1 MANAITWSVIRK
13 NTAASADIAN
23 TSPVVISVS
32 RRVGH
37 VTLATSDRTSRTNC
51 AGSSLATSANLDFP
65 HTTNGRHTAGMLPP
79 RCNLGRPA
87 APTETAPDGLAGAEG
102 LEPPTS
108 GFGDRRSS
116 QLSYAPGPRRCPAYG

>member
-37 VTLATSDRTSRTNC
+37 VTLAGADDPTL
-51 AGSSLATSANLDFP
+51 GHVVFP
-65 HTTNGRHTAGMLPP
+65 NTTNGQHPTGTPP
-79 RCNLGRPA
+79 SLILDRPA
-87 APTETAPDGLAGAEG
+87 APGGLAGAEG

-116 QLSYAPGPRRCPAYG
+116 QLSYAPARPRPGRGERGRL